1 MVEFQEKL
9 SALCKSYNSKRNI
22 DFSDKEFLALLI
34 SYPSLLVAASDNDFD
49 EKEQELLISL
59 AIGLFEEFEDVD
71 LTNDET
77 AGYEIKFLQEFNYLI
92 DNASLWKESFLNFLL
107 LFTAPELQE
116 IQTTIKR
123 MLIDIAEVSAGIS
136 EEEQEVIEFINSN
149 YLS

>member
-9 SALCKSYNSKRNI
+9 SALCKRYNSKRNV

-49 EKEQELLISL
+49 DKEQELLISL
-59 AIGLFEEFEDVD
+59 AIGLFEEFERVN
-71 LTNDET
+71 LTDKT
-77 AGYEIKFLQEFNYLI
+77 SVYEAKFLMEFNYLI
-92 DNASLWKESFLNFLL
+92 DNSSEWKESFLNFLL
-107 LFTAPELQE
+107 LFSNPELQE
-116 IQTTIKR
+116 IQSTIKR

-136 EEEQEVIEFINSN
+136 EEEQEVIEFINTN